1 MASATPVP
9 TALSLS
15 VSCSPDFIS
24 IFFTKIVNSNETC
37 EARGPDKVQQYR
49 TCMFEVIKLR
59 STSLALCDE
68 YKNKRSICIIDFEC
82 ISGQVFLVP
91 PNFSDLLLAHSMA
104 RANLNKT
111 KKQDQNYHSTKA
123 RFGQPWGSLL
133 LKSLLLDQN
142 LLCKSNSK
150 CECCEARFTS

>member
-111 KKQDQNYHSTKA
+111 KKTRPKLPQHESSI
-123 RFGQPWGSLL
+123 W
-133 LKSLLLDQN
+133 
-142 LLCKSNSK
+142 
-150 CECCEARFTS
+150 EALGTIINDY